1 MKNIVLSVFLILIIG
16 LSSCTKLLEDDFP
29 EFNDDWVIN
38 NIMIA
43 GDSIEVEITKTTSVN
58 GEGNPPVEDA
68 LIQLMVEN
76 ETFELSYDENSAT
89 YKLNQ
94 QIETVKEYNFEL
106 FDASGEI
113 KTSFNQIIPP
123 SQPILNIEHIDVAGV
138 DDEGVSHPAIKIE
151 VPNNAARDY
160 FYVNIRLLKRSI
172 FEFEDEEENR
182 IEILNI
188 EDPILL
194 NEGVPFPLFS
204 NELMTG
210 NSQEILINYTT
221 NGASSSDGGPLIA
234 NKYPLVVEL
243 WTLNEAYYNFMK
255 QNYQYEN
262 SRYPIIGSGNQAAIS
277 NFNNVEG
284 AYGINAGYSF
294 VKTDTIYPSGTENYF
309 NQ

>member
-1 MKNIVLSVFLILIIG
+1 M
-16 LSSCTKLLEDDFP
+16 EEDFP
-29 EFNDDWVIN
+29 DFNNDWVIN

-58 GEGNPPVEDA
+58 GQGNPPVEDA
-68 LIQLMVEN
+68 LIKL
-76 ETFELSYDENSAT
+76 TFENGTFDLSYDENSAT

-94 QIETVKEYNFEL
+94 QIETNKEYRFEI
-106 FDASGEI
+106 FDASGEL
-113 KTSFNQIIPP
+113 KTSFNQIIPAP
-123 SQPILNIEHIDVAGV
+123 QPILTIEHIDVAGV
-138 DDEGVSHPAIKIE
+138 DDEGVSHPAVKIE
-151 VPNNAARDY
+151 VPNNASQDY
-160 FYVNIRLLKRSI
+160 FYVNIRLLRRSI
-172 FEFEDEEENR
+172 FEDEEDNR

-204 NELMTG
+204 NEFMTG
-210 NSQEILINYTT
+210 ESQEILINYTT
-221 NGASSSDGGPLIA
+221 GGASSTGGGPWIA
-234 NKYPLVVEL
+234 HTYPLIIEL
-243 WTLNEAYYNFMK
+243 WTLNEAYYEFIK
-255 QNYQYEN
+255 QNYQYES

-277 NFNNVEG
+277 NFNNIEG

>member
-1 MKNIVLSVFLILIIG
+1 MKKVLSTCFAISFLC
-16 LSSCTKLLEDDFP
+16 LSSCIKLLQDDFP
-29 EFNDDWVIN
+29 DFNNDWVIN

-58 GEGNPPVEDA
+58 GDGNPPVKDA
-68 LIQLMVEN
+68 VVQLMVEN
-76 ETFELSYDENSAT
+76 ETFDLSYDENSDS

-94 QIETVKEYNFEL
+94 QIETSKDYH
-106 FDASGEI
+106 FDIFTASGEL

-123 SQPILNIEHIDVAGV
+123 PQPILNIEHIDVAGT

-151 VPNNAARDY
+151 VPNNPSKDY
-160 FYVNIRLLKRSI
+160 FYVNIRLLKI
-172 FEFEDEEENR
+172 YDYEFEDDNR
-182 IEILNI
+182 FKIFKI

-210 NSQEILINYTT
+210 NSQEVLMNYTAGVAPRR
-221 NGASSSDGGPLIA
+221 NDEPWVSEVV
-234 NKYPLVVEL
+234 PLVVEL
-243 WTLNEAYYNFMK
+243 WTLNEAYYEFMK

-277 NFNNVEG
+277 NFNNIEG
-284 AYGINAGYSF
+284 AYGINVGYSL

-309 NQ
+309 DQ